1 MFFSLRHKKGASRPA
16 MTLLLILVQVQSITA
31 MVLMSDG
38 FYKGY
43 TILPNTTSESPM
55 HPLVSKAKSITP

>member
-1 MFFSLRHKKGASRPA
+1 

>member
-1 MFFSLRHKKGASRPA
+1 
-16 MTLLLILVQVQSITA
+16 MTLLLVLVVLDPAITA
-31 MVLMSDG
+31 IVLVRDG

-43 TILPNTTSESPM
+43 TVLPNITSESPM